1 MILKKLMAAVRSPAR
16 AHALPEAVLP
26 LEIEAKIAR
35 LHARADIRRHLDIL
49 YGDVTVG
56 SERFTDLYFRCLQAT
71 GTAVTGFAVLPR
83 FQTRYE
89 LLRFFLATL
98 DVPGAR
104 AECGAYRGAT
114 ALLLCH
120 AWRSRR
126 ADYDGESFYLID
138 SYSGTPE
145 STEHDFIPVRDESGS
160 TRMESFFPPHKSDV
174 TAEMVRNHLRDF
186 PRARIEQG
194 WIPQVLEA
202 LPDTAWA
209 FVHVDVTLYKPTLAA
224 LEYFYPRLSPGGVLL
239 CEDSVFC
246 PGVQKAVDAYASA
259 HDVPYVTLASRATVF
274 TKP

>member
-1 MILKKLMAAVRSPAR
+1 MLLKKLMAAVRSPSR
-16 AHALPEAVLP
+16 AHAPPGAELP

-49 YGDVTVG
+49 YGDVSVG
-56 SERFTDLYFRCLQAT
+56 SQRFTDLYFRCLQET
-71 GTAVTGFAVLPR
+71 GTAITGFAVLPR

-89 LLRFFLATL
+89 LLRYFLATL

-120 AWRSRR
+120 AWRSRS
-126 ADYDGESFYLID
+126 AAFNGEGFYLID

-145 STEHDFIPVRDESGS
+145 SSEQDFIPVRDESGS

-186 PRARIEQG
+186 PLARIEQG
-194 WIPQVLEA
+194 WIPHVLDA
-202 LPDTAWA
+202 LAESAWA

-246 PGVQKAVDAYASA
+246 PGVQKAIDAYSSA

>member
-1 MILKKLMAAVRSPAR
+1 MLLKKLMAAVRSPERGHSRPDA
-16 AHALPEAVLP
+16 ALP
-26 LEIEAKIAR
+26 LEIEAKIAG

-49 YGDVTVG
+49 YGEVTVG
-56 SERFTDLYFRCLQAT
+56 AARFTDLYFRCLQET
-71 GTAVTGFAVLPR
+71 GTAVTGFAVFPR

-89 LLRFFLATL
+89 LLRYFLATL

-126 ADYDGESFYLID
+126 AEFDGERFYLID
-138 SYSGTPE
+138 SFSGTPE
-145 STEHDFIPVRDESGS
+145 SSEHDFIPVRDENGA

-174 TAEMVRNHLRDF
+174 TADMVRRHMRAF

-194 WIPQVLEA
+194 WIPHVLEA
-202 LPDTAWA
+202 LPENTWA
-209 FVHVDVTLYKPTLAA
+209 FAHVDVTLYEPTLAA
-224 LEYFYPRLSPGGVLL
+224 LEYFYPRLSPGGVLI

-246 PGVQKAVDAYASA
+246 HGVQKAADQYSAA
-259 HDVPYVTLASRATVF
+259 HDVAYVTLASRAIVF